1 MHAPLT
7 KLIENRLDALAM
19 ANTISLV
26 FEERKIAFG
35 HSCGKLFWVELFAV
49 SRTFGNPF
57 GELEENA
64 EIGVNGR
71 FAKHAC

>member
-1 MHAPLT
+1 
-7 KLIENRLDALAM
+7 M
-19 ANTISLV
+19 ANAVSLV
-26 FEERKIAFG
+26 FEERKIALG
-35 HSCGKLFWVELFAV
+35 HGGGKLFWVELFAV

-71 FAKHAC
+71 FATLP